1 MVPELGALTDRYSIP
16 WAKYLITN
24 GRFPLAGGAA
34 GGKTMD
40 RIIKITLGLL
50 VVILGATIAYA
61 AFTGYVATTYEATKT
76 STYSY
81 TLDITTDHTLTDAT
95 FFIPVPADTRGNSPI
110 VSAYSAKVMPGMF
123 ESWQT
128 TLFDT
133 GKATLLKIQVPLL
146 TVPAGYGPDNPY
158 TLSIRADLPSE
169 TTIDT
174 VNPVEGSP
182 VYGTIQDLK
191 KVTCPDS
198 PAGMLECY
206 TFTTSL
212 YADYTADPNTAVTL
226 KSAVTGTNRWTVFEP
241 RFNEYTTGIS
251 VLMHGENNGWITAKG
266 TLVSNIGSYDYPF
279 TLA

>member
-1 MVPELGALTDRYSIP
+1 MPR
-16 WAKYLITN
+16 AKYLITN
-24 GRFPLAGGAA
+24 GRSPAA
-34 GGKTMD
+34 GDEWPGAKTMD

-95 FFIPVPADTRGNSPI
+95 FFIPVPADSRGNSPI

-123 ESWQT
+123 ESWQA

-146 TVPAGYGPDNPY
+146 TVPAGYGPDHPY
-158 TLSIRADLPSE
+158 TISIEAELPSK

-174 VNPVEGSP
+174 VNPVEASP
-182 VYGTIQDLK
+182 VYGTIHDLK
-191 KVTCPDS
+191 KVSCTGSVAGS
-198 PAGMLECY
+198 PECF

-212 YADYTADPNTAVTL
+212 YTDYTADPDTALTIN
-226 KSAVTGTNRWTVFEP
+226 SALTGTNLWTVFEP
-241 RFNEYTTGIS
+241 KSNEYSTGIS
-251 VLMHGENNGWITAKG
+251 VLMHGENHGWTTAKG
-266 TLVSNIGSYDYPF
+266 TLIKNIGSYDYPF
-279 TLA
+279 TLP